1 MNDKLSGIRN
11 TREYEMPWI
20 QLRLNADEETA
31 EKYSDWLSACGAQA
45 VTFIDAKDTPIY
57 EPLPGDEVT
66 YWHNT
71 VVMGLYDA
79 SHDMEKV
86 LNYLRSIHPDKQDMQ
101 YKLEQLEDKD
111 WEREWMDNFHPMKFG
126 ERLWICP
133 SWREVPEPDAV
144 NVMLDPGLAFGTGT
158 HPTTALCLEWLDSL
172 DLTGKTV
179 VDFGCGSGILS
190 LAALKLGAKEV
201 IGIDIDPQALQA
213 SKDNAIRN
221 GVEDRLSLYL
231 PDNQPDIQAD
241 VVVANILAGPLK
253 ELAPIIT
260 KYIAENGLL
269 ALSGILEE
277 QAVGL
282 VDVYGQWC
290 QMDPIVEKE
299 EWVRLSGAKKQ

>member
-1 MNDKLSGIRN
+1 
-11 TREYEMPWI
+11 MPWI

-79 SHDMEKV
+79 SHDMDKV
-86 LNYLRSIHPDKQDMQ
+86 LNYLRSIHPDKSEMK

-133 SWREVPEPDAV
+133 SWRDVPEPDAV

-158 HPTTALCLEWLDSL
+158 HPTTALCLQWLDSL
-172 DLTGKTV
+172 DLKDKTV

-213 SKDNAIRN
+213 SKENAIRN
-221 GVEDRLSLYL
+221 NVEDRLSLYL

-241 VVVANILAGPLK
+241 IVVANILAGPLK

-260 KYIAENGLL
+260 NYVAPSGLL

-277 QAVGL
+277 QATGL

-290 QMDPIVEKE
+290 QMDPIEVKE